1 MFNFSTFHFSD
12 PNNLIQS
19 IIAIIGDNDPRSF
32 LFSLTQKFQYFRCC
46 DEAYVT
52 NPQNDVCHNQAVIS
66 KYYNLT
72 EFIGN
77 NPIMNVTAVT
87 WDSVKENF
95 ECLEIKSFFTYDELY
110 GLNINLLWLFLSALL
125 FVGILILIETGLLR
139 RLWNSSPKKVIEKLF
154 MTSKLRI
161 FFEFFDFPLIFL
173 SIFIFYLF
181 FIFSLG
187 IYFLRSLNFS
197 AKNGIYS

>member
-1 MFNFSTFHFSD
+1 MT
-12 PNNLIQS
+12 
-19 IIAIIGDNDPRSF
+19 IIGTNDPRSF

-154 MTSKLRI
+154 MTLKLRI
-161 FFEFFDFPLIFL
+161 FLIRN
-173 SIFIFYLF
+173 IFQ
-181 FIFSLG
+181 
-187 IYFLRSLNFS
+187 YFKYFRTLNFS
-197 AKNGIYS
+197 VKK

>member
-1 MFNFSTFHFSD
+1 MQNFYNFYNFRFLKIVQFFNFSISD
-12 PNNLIQS
+12 PNNLLGS
-19 IIAIIGDNDPRSF
+19 ILTIIGDNDPRSF

-52 NPQNDVCHNQAVIS
+52 SSENDVCHNQAVIS

-139 RLWNSSPKKVIEKLF
+139 RLWNFSPKKVIEKLF
-154 MTSKLRI
+154 MTSILRI
-161 FFEFFDFPLIFL
+161 FLI
-173 SIFIFYLF
+173 
-181 FIFSLG
+181 
-187 IYFLRSLNFS
+187 
-197 AKNGIYS
+197 KNILYVLQNT

>member
-1 MFNFSTFHFSD
+1 
-12 PNNLIQS
+12 
-19 IIAIIGDNDPRSF
+19 
-32 LFSLTQKFQYFRCC
+32 
-46 DEAYVT
+46 
-52 NPQNDVCHNQAVIS
+52 
-66 KYYNLT
+66 
-72 EFIGN
+72 
-77 NPIMNVTAVT
+77 MNVTAVT

-161 FFEFFDFPLIFL
+161 FLIKNILNALQNTFEL
-173 SIFIFYLF
+173 
-181 FIFSLG
+181 
-187 IYFLRSLNFS
+187 
-197 AKNGIYS
+197 

>member
-1 MFNFSTFHFSD
+1 MDMTYFSFSFLD
-12 PNNLIQS
+12 PNNLPGS
-19 IIAIIGDNDPRSF
+19 ILAIIGTNDPQSY
-32 LFSLTQKFQYFRCC
+32 LFSLAQKFQYFRCC

-77 NPIMNVTAVT
+77 FTGQPVS
-87 WDSVKENF
+87 WDAVKENF

-125 FVGILILIETGLLR
+125 FVGVLILIETGVLQ

-154 MTSKLRI
+154 MNPKCEQS
-161 FFEFFDFPLIFL
+161 EH
-173 SIFIFYLF
+173 
-181 FIFSLG
+181 FSLN
-187 IYFLRSLNFS
+187 L
-197 AKNGIYS
+197 